1 MPLYSDIDA
10 GIVLT
15 VRTVLIG
22 EPLEE
27 IIVANVVGIPD
38 ANGEEAP
45 TGRIVEAD
53 ELACP
58 GEETEDNSEPG
69 RSAYTVVDMPDPEE
83 PTGKTKGKADEA
95 PRVTTPEYVRVDTGI
110 PYVITLVAVDKPE
123 AVERST
129 GDEIEE
135 CTGEGD
141 IESARV
147 SASIDAVSY
156 AIGEV
161 PADTTTGIT

>member
-1 MPLYSDIDA
+1 LYSDIDA

-15 VRTVLIG
+15 ARIVLIG

-38 ANGEEAP
+38 ANGEEASK
-45 TGRIVEAD
+45 GKFVEGA
-53 ELACP
+53 ELACA
-58 GEETEDNSEPG
+58 GEEIDDNSEAG

-83 PTGKTKGKADEA
+83 PTGKTKGKADDA
-95 PRVTTPEYVRVDTGI
+95 PRVTTPEYVRVDTGV

-123 AVERST
+123 GFEVSI
-129 GDEIEE
+129 GDELEE

-141 IESARV
+141 VESARV

-156 AIGEV
+156 AIGDV
-161 PADTTTGIT
+161 PAEATTGIT